1 MRAELE
7 IILQNLHALKDEGM
21 KEVFVDD
28 ETLEELRERVA
39 AATAEEKVF
48 SAKKSAV
55 PAREREVPAPAAKK
69 ESVFEDFTF
78 TKAKETLPEKK
89 EEAEAAPAFDFS
101 VSEARAACVPAEGS
115 NAERLSALRE
125 QMLGDPVCN
134 AHLHAGKKLVF
145 GTGNPEA
152 EIFFCGEAPG
162 AEEETQGEPF
172 VGPAGQLLTKMILAT
187 GLQRENVYIGNIM
200 KWRPEMPTSYGN
212 RPPTP
217 DEMRYC
223 LPYLAKQTEII
234 RPKVIVALGLTAIN
248 GLLGFDPERR
258 IGAMRGKKLFF
269 HEIPVVATYHP
280 SYLLRNDSVKSKRA
294 AWEDFL
300 EMMKIAELPISE
312 RQRNFFLPKKV

>member
-7 IILQNLHALKDEGM
+7 IILQNLHALKNEGV

-28 ETLEELRERVA
+28 RTLEELRERVA
-39 AATAEEKVF
+39 TVAEKNPLP
-48 SAKKSAV
+48 AKKTNV
-55 PAREREVPAPAAKK
+55 PAREREVSPTEAKK
-69 ESVFEDFTF
+69 ETVPADFIF
-78 TKAKETLPEKK
+78 TKTPETGPEKK
-89 EEAEAAPAFDFS
+89 EEKSVPAFDFS
-101 VSEARAACVPAEGS
+101 VSEARAKCVPAEGS

-134 AHLHAGKKLVF
+134 AHLHAGKRLVF
-145 GTGNPEA
+145 GSGNPEA

-187 GLQRENVYIGNIM
+187 GLRREDVYIGNVM
-200 KWRPEMPTSYGN
+200 KWRPETDLSYGN
-212 RPPTP
+212 RPPTA

-223 LPYLAKQTEII
+223 LPYLIKQTEII
-234 RPKVIVALGLTAIN
+234 RPKVIVALGLSAVN

-258 IGAMRGKKLFF
+258 IGAMRGKALRFR
-269 HEIPVVATYHP
+269 EIPVVATYHP
-280 SYLLRNDSVKSKRA
+280 SYLLRNDSLKSKRA

-300 EMMKIAELPISE
+300 VMMEIAGLEISE